1 MKNRQLGTNS
11 VSAIG
16 LGCMGLSHGYGD
28 RIDDKAAERLLLGAL
43 DKGVTHFDTASQYG
57 FGHNEELVGRVL
69 SPHRDK
75 FTLAS
80 KCGMGPDAQGKR
92 EINNH
97 PDKLRQTCEEG
108 LKRLKTDHIDLYYL
122 HRWDKKTPIE
132 ESVGAL
138 SDLVTA
144 GKIGAI
150 GLSEVSADTLKKGH
164 ATHPIAAMQSEYSLW
179 TRNPEISVLETCQVL
194 GTTFVAFSP
203 VARGYLTAKLN
214 DVRTFTQG
222 DLRKSMPRFSP
233 ENYLKNLELLERF
246 KQVAKAHECTPAQL
260 ALAWLLHRAPDIL
273 PIPGTTSLDHLEEN
287 MGASNVSLD
296 ADSMTQLAE
305 IFGPNSIFGQRYS
318 ALTQSEVDTEEF
330 A

>member
-28 RIDDKAAERLLLGAL
+28 RIDDKSAERLLLSAL
-43 DKGVTHFDTASQYG
+43 DKGVTHFDTAAQYG
-57 FGHNEELVGRVL
+57 FGHNEELLGRVL
-69 SPHRDK
+69 SSHRNE

-80 KCGMGPDAQGKR
+80 KCGMGPDADGKR

-97 PDKLRQTCEEG
+97 PDKLKQTCEEA
-108 LKRLKTDHIDLYYL
+108 LTRLKTDHIDLYYL

-132 ESVGAL
+132 ESIGAL
-138 SDLVTA
+138 GDLVTA
-144 GKIGAI
+144 GKIGSV
-150 GLSEVSADTLKKGH
+150 GLSEVSADTLKKAH
-164 ATHPIAAMQSEYSLW
+164 ATHPIAAVQSEYSLW
-179 TRNPEISVLETCQVL
+179 TRNPEISVLETCAAL

-214 DVRTFTQG
+214 GVSAFTQG
-222 DLRKSMPRFSP
+222 DLRRGMPRFS
-233 ENYLKNLELLERF
+233 EDNYLKNLGLLEQF
-246 KQVAKAHECTPAQL
+246 KQIAAANDCTPAQL
-260 ALAWLLHRAPDIL
+260 ALAWLLHRAPNIV

-287 MGASNVSLD
+287 MGAMDVSLD
-296 ADSMTQLAE
+296 ANSMAQLDK
-305 IFGPNSIFGQRYS
+305 IFEPNSIFGPRYNPI
-318 ALTQSEVDTEEF
+318 TQAEIDTEEF